1 MDGQQASW
9 RRGGAIPDRDSVLKA
24 AIKLWDKFMEFKYDN
39 IGAADLAGDNSLV
52 LLTELC
58 TQWGENPPMKPNGQ
72 PYALS
77 GLTKYI
83 RTIIHDLKKTF
94 GNNDAIRNGPELF
107 TTEEVNQLVK
117 MLEGNHGRTLM
128 IGSRESDVFKESFPI
143 PRQHSARTRTLP
155 FNDFPNNNLRDMSRS
170 VELFAMAQRLFTRGE
185 FTKLCKLLFTFN
197 GIGRGG
203 EVKFLSYDKMFMCFH
218 FNVLFMQ
225 WFQRK
230 ELKTNPSGFCMDFQY
245 PELCIFFQ
253 LGCFWSV
260 DNGLSRNRNDMVD
273 PNSPRYR
280 TAKFVFPDLHEIAD
294 DSVARQMTTLIRTL
308 VPEQLKKFYSV
319 KSLPTGAMSL
329 LQWNSSVLLQEGIA
343 LGGWKT
349 GANSDWYVWIYLV
362 AIVPAV
368 LALAGYPQP
377 RIIPTL
383 PDIELLYQD
392 PDPNMVFSAVKLP
405 DFINSLF
412 VISLPEFQGPNG
424 RLRNLLLV
432 VVAVMIK
439 NFRHCERKYGNGHP
453 YVVKMIGATISSG
466 LAVGNA
472 DGSVKLK
479 HWSRKITMELTRAVP
494 VMLDTNDN
502 GLVANADGSVVAP
515 GIKQELTMIN
525 HNLGELLRERNA
537 MQQQLEANKQE
548 IQSLKADMQDVKSGQ
563 YRTAGNQEEMMTS
576 VRAISQSLA
585 QLQLQP
591 QRQQANPPPR
601 QEPPPRQQQVRQPAQ
616 VVPPPALPPP
626 PVAPTLPPPVAL
638 LQPPPPAPLVRNT
651 LYSRLQRTR
660 ATDPGSNG
668 RGKTKTES
676 TVKFV
681 MMDLYDSNHFR
692 SLGQTNPHLD
702 SLWSHVNT
710 KFFRAERRHR
720 NTLMLALRLVDC
732 IWTSEERLASINGSF
747 PSRDDALNAYHGID
761 LFVKRAVHIFSKP
774 TNEKPNPRRK
784 SALLGVGTS
793 IHSSGVSELLKTFV
807 PNWNAPQAPG
817 WQTLRDYVVTKET
830 ELRNRRLHPSRT
842 NHA

>member
-24 AIKLWDKFMEFKYDN
+24 AIKLWDKFMELKYDN

-83 RTIIHDLKKTF
+83 RTIFHDLKKTF

-170 VELFAMAQRLFTRGE
+170 VELFSMAQRLFTRGE
-185 FTKLCKLLFTFN
+185 FTKLL
-197 GIGRGG
+197 G
-203 EVKFLSYDKMFMCFH
+203 
-218 FNVLFMQ
+218 
-225 WFQRK
+225 RK

-319 KSLPTGAMSL
+319 KSLRTGAMSL

-472 DGSVKLK
+472 DASVKLK

-548 IQSLKADMQDVKSGQ
+548 IQSLKADMQNVKSGQ
-563 YRTAGNQEEMMTS
+563 YRTAGNQEEMITS

-585 QLQLQP
+585 QLLLQP

-601 QEPPPRQQQVRQPAQ
+601 QEPPQVRQPAQ
-616 VVPPPALPPP
+616 VVPPRALPPP
-626 PVAPTLPPPVAL
+626 PVAPPLPPPVAL
-638 LQPPPPAPLVRNT
+638 LQPPPPAPLVHNT

-668 RGKTKTES
+668 RGKTKTKS

-681 MMDLYDSNHFR
+681 MIDLYDSNHFR

-702 SLWSHVNT
+702 SLWSHV
-710 KFFRAERRHR
+710 RE
-720 NTLMLALRLVDC
+720 
-732 IWTSEERLASINGSF
+732 
-747 PSRDDALNAYHGID
+747 
-761 LFVKRAVHIFSKP
+761 
-774 TNEKPNPRRK
+774 
-784 SALLGVGTS
+784 
-793 IHSSGVSELLKTFV
+793 VS
-807 PNWNAPQAPG
+807 
-817 WQTLRDYVVTKET
+817 
-830 ELRNRRLHPSRT
+830 
-842 NHA
+842 